1 MKAEKAGDDQELVEK
16 CQKGDISAFETLV
29 HKYKQKAYSIAY
41 RFTRNEEDALDLSQ
55 EAFAKAYQSINSFK
69 KTATFYTWLYRI
81 VVNICIDF
89 QRKTKKEDSLRK
101 DITDWQEEI
110 EMASDNPSL
119 LPDTALINMELRENI
134 ERAIA
139 LLSPQHREVLILRD
153 FEDMSYK
160 EITAILKI
168 SEGTVMSRL
177 FHARRNLKDV
187 LKPYI
192 LEEV

>member
-1 MKAEKAGDDQELVEK
+1 MKAEKAEDDQELVGR
-16 CQKGDISAFETLV
+16 CQKGDISAFEALV

-55 EAFAKAYQSINSFK
+55 EAFVKAYQSIGSFK

-89 QRKTKKEDSLRK
+89 QRKIKKEDSLRK
-101 DITDWQEEI
+101 NITDWQEEI
-110 EMASDNPSL
+110 EMVDDNPSL
-119 LPDTALINMELRENI
+119 LPDTALINMELKENI
-134 ERAIA
+134 EKAIA
-139 LLSPQHREVLILRD
+139 LLSPQHREILILRD

-187 LKPYI
+187 LKSYI